1 MECQQLVLDVSE
13 GCRIQLAHKEAGCRS
28 QLWCMTS
35 QGMLQHE
42 GSSPPHDPTSKK
54 PRDNTNILV
63 ITVFLFTFMYF
74 VKNILFF
81 LYVIND

>member
-1 MECQQLVLDVSE
+1 MAFDPASMECQQLVLDVSE
-13 GCRIQLAHKEAGCRS
+13 GCRVRLAHKEIGCRS

-63 ITVFLFTFMYF
+63 SHYIFSIENKHY
-74 VKNILFF
+74 KP
-81 LYVIND
+81 